1 MKARLKRVC
10 KNCTDSSLQTYY
22 YNIKALAKMAGH
34 DEVPNNHRWIN
45 AALLK
50 KLRKALPLMK
60 LKNMTIAGNKA
71 LAAYDKKNEEWA
83 KAMQESTLKYNKE
96 RDTQKRTKREEAN
109 WPKEG
114 YKALAKLAN
123 ELHKDVEHL
132 YNKAP
137 AKVTYPELWQM
148 MRHFV
153 ILFYSRHALRGDLA
167 DVRIKRSG
175 SNYIE
180 KKKGSKKW
188 HLHVGQHKT
197 VKAHGPI
204 ELDLDDVVGK
214 QLDKYLLYVRAKT
227 KHGFLLSTKR
237 YGNKLTR
244 KDMMQM
250 IRSTTK
256 DRLGLN
262 IGIQMIRVL
271 KTTDHFKSID
281 ESAKLRGELA
291 HGPGMQW
298 KYVSRPK

>member
-1 MKARLKRVC
+1 MKARLRRVC

-22 YNIKALAKMAGH
+22 YNIKALAKIAGH
-34 DEVPNNHRWIN
+34 NEPPNNHRWIN

-50 KLRKALPLMK
+50 KIKKSLPLMK
-60 LKNMTIAGNKA
+60 FKNMTIAGNKA
-71 LAAYDKKNEEWA
+71 LAAYNKKNEDWA
-83 KAMQESTLKYNKE
+83 KAMQESTTKYNKE
-96 RDTQKRTKREEAN
+96 RNEQKRTKRESAN
-109 WPKEG
+109 WPKDG
-114 YKALAKLAN
+114 YKALTKLAS
-123 ELHKDVEHL
+123 ELYRDVGHL
-132 YNKAP
+132 YSKAP
-137 AKVTYPELWQM
+137 AKITYPELWQM

-153 ILFYSRHALRGDLA
+153 ILFYSKHALRGDLA

-180 KKKGSKKW
+180 KKGKKW
-188 HLHVGQHKT
+188 HVHVGQHKT
-197 VKAHGPI
+197 VRAHGPI
-204 ELDLDDVVGK
+204 ELDLDAAVGR
-214 QLDKYLLYVRAKT
+214 QLDKYLIYVRAKT

-250 IRSTTK
+250 IRNTTK
-256 DRLGLN
+256 ERLGLN

-291 HGPGMQW
+291 HGAGMQW
-298 KYVSRPK
+298 KYVSRE

>member
-1 MKARLKRVC
+1 MKARLRRVC
-10 KNCTDSSLQTYY
+10 KNCTASSLQTYY

-34 DEVPNNHRWIN
+34 NEPPAHHRWIN
-45 AALLK
+45 KALLAK
-50 KLRKALPLMK
+50 IRKTLPLMK

-71 LAAYDKKNEEWA
+71 LAAYDKKNEAWA
-83 KAMQESTLKYNKE
+83 KAMQESTLKYNEE
-96 RDTQKRTKREEAN
+96 RDKQKRTKREEAN

-114 YKALAKLAN
+114 YKALAKLAK
-123 ELHKDVEHL
+123 ELHKEVEHL
-132 YNKAP
+132 YEKAP

-148 MRHFV
+148 MRQFV

-167 DVRIKRSG
+167 DVRIKRGG

-180 KKKGSKKW
+180 KKGKKKW
-188 HLHVGQHKT
+188 HMHIGQHKT

-204 ELDLDDVVGK
+204 ELDLHPEVAA

-250 IRSTTK
+250 IRTCTK
-256 DRLGLN
+256 EYLGKN

-281 ESAKLRGELA
+281 ESAQLRDELA

>member
-10 KNCTDSSLQTYY
+10 TTCTESSLQTYY

-34 DEVPNNHRWIN
+34 DEPPNNHRWIN

-50 KLRKALPLMK
+50 KIQKSLPLMK
-60 LKNMTIAGNKA
+60 FKNMTIAGNKA

-83 KAMQESTLKYNKE
+83 KAMQESSVKYNKQRNE
-96 RDTQKRTKREEAN
+96 QKRTKRESDN

-114 YKALAKLAN
+114 YKALSKLAN
-123 ELHKDVEHL
+123 ELYKDVEHL
-132 YNKAP
+132 YKKAP

-167 DVRIKRSG
+167 DVRIKRG
-175 SNYIE
+175 GTNFVQ
-180 KKKGSKKW
+180 KKGKKW
-188 HLHVGQHKT
+188 HMHIGQHKT
-197 VKAHGPI
+197 VRAHGPI
-204 ELDLDDVVGK
+204 ELDLDATVGG
-214 QLDKYLLYVRAKT
+214 QLDKYLLYLRAKT

-250 IRSTTK
+250 IRTTTK

-291 HGPGMQW
+291 HGAGMQW
-298 KYVSRPK
+298 KYVSRAD

>member
-1 MKARLKRVC
+1 MKARLRRVC

-22 YNIKALAKMAGH
+22 YNIKALAKIAGH
-34 DEVPNNHRWIN
+34 DKPPNNHRWIN

-50 KLRKALPLMK
+50 KIKKSLPLMK
-60 LKNMTIAGNKA
+60 FKNMTIAGNKA
-71 LAAYDKKNEEWA
+71 LAAYDKKNEDWA
-83 KAMQESTLKYNKE
+83 KAMQESTTKYNKE
-96 RDTQKRTKREEAN
+96 RNEQKRTKRESAN
-109 WPKEG
+109 WPKDG
-114 YKALAKLAN
+114 YKALTKLAS
-123 ELHKDVEHL
+123 ELYRDVEHL

-137 AKVTYPELWQM
+137 AKITYPELWQM

-153 ILFYSRHALRGDLA
+153 ILFYSKHALRGDLA

-180 KKKGSKKW
+180 KKGKKW
-188 HLHVGQHKT
+188 HVHVGQHKT

-204 ELDLDDVVGK
+204 ELDLDAAVGR
-214 QLDKYLLYVRAKT
+214 QLDKYLIYVRAKT

-250 IRSTTK
+250 IRNTTK
-256 DRLGLN
+256 ERLGLN

-291 HGPGMQW
+291 HGAGMQW
-298 KYVSRPK
+298 KYVSRAD

>member
-1 MKARLKRVC
+1 ML
-10 KNCTDSSLQTYY
+10 
-22 YNIKALAKMAGH
+22 
-34 DEVPNNHRWIN
+34 
-45 AALLK
+45 
-50 KLRKALPLMK
+50 
-60 LKNMTIAGNKA
+60 
-71 LAAYDKKNEEWA
+71 
-83 KAMQESTLKYNKE
+83 ESTLKYNEE
-96 RDTQKRTKREEAN
+96 RDKQKRTKREEAN

-114 YKALAKLAN
+114 YKALAKLAT
-123 ELHKDVEHL
+123 ELHKDVAHL
-132 YNKAP
+132 YEKAP
-137 AKVTYPELWQM
+137 AKVTMPELWQM

-175 SNYIE
+175 SNYLE
-180 KKKGSKKW
+180 KKGKTW

-204 ELDLDDVVGK
+204 ELDLDAAVAK
-214 QLDKYLLYVRAKT
+214 QLEKYLLYLKAKT

-237 YGNKLTR
+237 YGNKLSR

-250 IRSTTK
+250 IRTTTK
-256 DRLGLN
+256 ERLGKN

-271 KTTDHFKSID
+271 KTTGHFKSID

-298 KYVSRPK
+298 KYVSRPQ

>member
-10 KNCTDSSLQTYY
+10 KTCTESSLQTYY

-34 DEVPNNHRWIN
+34 DEPPNNHRWIN

-50 KLRKALPLMK
+50 KIRKSLPLMK
-60 LKNMTIAGNKA
+60 FKNMTIAGNKA
-71 LAAYDKKNEEWA
+71 LAAYGKKNEEWG
-83 KAMQESTLKYNKE
+83 KAMQESTVNYNKQ

-114 YKALAKLAN
+114 YRALTKLAN
-123 ELHKDVEHL
+123 ELRKDVEHL
-132 YNKAP
+132 YTKAP

-153 ILFYSRHALRGDLA
+153 MLFYSRHALRGDLA
-167 DVRIKRSG
+167 DVRIKRGG
-175 SNYIE
+175 SNFVQ
-180 KKKGSKKW
+180 KKGKKW
-188 HLHVGQHKT
+188 HMHIGQHKT
-197 VKAHGPI
+197 VRAHGPI

-227 KHGFLLSTKR
+227 KHGYLLSTKR

-250 IRSTTK
+250 IRTTTK

-298 KYVSRPK
+298 KYVSRK

>member
-1 MKARLKRVC
+1 MKARLKKVC
-10 KNCTDSSLQTYY
+10 KTCTESSLQTYY
-22 YNIKALAKMAGH
+22 YNIKALAKIAGH
-34 DEVPNNHRWIN
+34 DEPPNHGRWIN

-50 KLRKALPLMK
+50 KIKRTLTLMK
-60 LKNMTIAGNKA
+60 FKNMTIAGNKA

-83 KAMQESTLKYNKE
+83 KAMQESTAAYNKQ
-96 RDTQKRTKREEAN
+96 RDSQKRTKRESDN

-114 YKALAKLAN
+114 YRALGKLAK
-123 ELHKDVEHL
+123 ELYSEVEHL
-132 YNKAP
+132 YDQAP
-137 AKVTYPELWQM
+137 AKVTMSELWQM

-153 ILFYSRHALRGDLA
+153 ILFYSKHALRGDLA
-167 DVRIKRSG
+167 DVRIKRGG

-180 KKKGSKKW
+180 KKKGTW
-188 HLHVGQHKT
+188 HMHIGQHKT

-204 ELDLDDVVGK
+204 ELDLDAAVGK

-227 KHGFLLSTKR
+227 KHGYLLSTKR
-237 YGNKLTR
+237 YGHKLTR
-244 KDMMQM
+244 KDMMQL

-256 DRLGLN
+256 DRMGLN

-281 ESAKLRGELA
+281 ESTKLRGELA

-298 KYVSRPK
+298 KYVSRK

>member
-1 MKARLKRVC
+1 MKRVC
-10 KNCTDSSLQTYY
+10 TASSLQTYY
-22 YNIKALAKMAGH
+22 YNIKALARMAGH
-34 DEVPNNHRWIN
+34 DEPPNNHRWIN
-45 AALLK
+45 EALLK
-50 KLRKALPLMK
+50 KIQKSLNLMK
-60 LKNMTIAGNKA
+60 FKNMTIAGNKA
-71 LAAYDKKNEEWA
+71 LAAYEKKNEAWA
-83 KAMQESTLKYNKE
+83 KAMQESTIRYNRE
-96 RDTQKRTKREEAN
+96 RDKQKRTKREEAN

-114 YKALAKLAN
+114 YKALASLAN
-123 ELHKDVEHL
+123 DLHKEVEHL
-132 YNKAP
+132 YEKAP
-137 AKVTYPELWQM
+137 AKVTFPELWKM
-148 MRHFV
+148 MRHLV

-167 DVRIKRSG
+167 DVRIKRGG

-180 KKKGSKKW
+180 KKKSKW
-188 HLHVGQHKT
+188 HMHIGQHKT

-204 ELDLDDVVGK
+204 ELDLDAKVGT

-250 IRSTTK
+250 IRTTTK
-256 DRLGLN
+256 DYLGKN

>member
-1 MKARLKRVC
+1 MKARLKKVC
-10 KNCTDSSLQTYY
+10 KTCTASSLQTYY
-22 YNIKALAKMAGH
+22 YNIKALAKIAGH

-50 KLRKALPLMK
+50 KIKQSLKLMK
-60 LKNMTIAGNKA
+60 FKNMTIAGNKA
-71 LAAYDKKNEEWA
+71 LAAYDKKNEDWA
-83 KAMQESTLKYNKE
+83 KAMQESTQRYNRE
-96 RDTQKRTKREEAN
+96 RDTQKRTKRESEN

-114 YKALAKLAN
+114 YRALTKLAN
-123 ELHKDVEHL
+123 EMYKDVEHL

-137 AKVTYPELWQM
+137 AKVTFPELWQM
-148 MRHFV
+148 MRQFV
-153 ILFYSRHALRGDLA
+153 ILFYSKHALRGDLA

-175 SNYIE
+175 SNYLE
-180 KKKGSKKW
+180 KKGKKW
-188 HLHVGQHKT
+188 HLHVGNHKT

-204 ELDLDDVVGK
+204 ELDLDSTVGNA
-214 QLDKYLLYVRAKT
+214 LNKYLTYLRAKT

-244 KDMMQM
+244 KDMMSM
-250 IRSTTK
+250 IRNTTK
-256 DRLGLN
+256 ERLGKN

>member
-1 MKARLKRVC
+1 MKARLRRVC
-10 KNCTDSSLQTYY
+10 KNCTESSLQTYY
-22 YNIKALAKMAGH
+22 YNIKALAKIAGH
-34 DEVPNNHRWIN
+34 DEPPNHGRWIN

-50 KLRKALPLMK
+50 KIKRTLPLMK
-60 LKNMTIAGNKA
+60 FKNMTIAGNKA

-83 KAMQESTLKYNKE
+83 KAMQESTSRYNKE
-96 RDTQKRTKREEAN
+96 RNKQKRTKREEAN

-114 YKALAKLAN
+114 YKALAKLAT
-123 ELHKDVEHL
+123 ELHKDVAHL
-132 YNKAP
+132 YDKAP

-175 SNYIE
+175 SNYLE
-180 KKKGSKKW
+180 KKGKTW

-204 ELDLDDVVGK
+204 ELDLDAAVAK
-214 QLDKYLLYVRAKT
+214 QLEKYLLYLKAKT

-250 IRSTTK
+250 IRTTTK
-256 DRLGLN
+256 ERLGKN

-298 KYVSRPK
+298 KYVSRPQ

>member
-1 MKARLKRVC
+1 MKARLKKVC
-10 KNCTDSSLQTYY
+10 KNCTESSLQTYY
-22 YNIKALAKMAGH
+22 YNIKALAKLAGH

-45 AALLK
+45 LPLLK
-50 KLRKALPLMK
+50 KIRKALTLMK
-60 LKNMTIAGNKA
+60 FKNMTIAGNKA
-71 LAAYDKKNEEWA
+71 LAAYDKKNDEWA
-83 KAMQESTLKYNKE
+83 KAMQESTMDYNKQ
-96 RDTQKRTKREEAN
+96 RDTQKRTKRESDN

-114 YKALAKLAN
+114 YRALGKLAS
-123 ELHKDVEHL
+123 ELYKDVEHL
-132 YNKAP
+132 YEKAP
-137 AKVTYPELWQM
+137 AKVTLPELWQM
-148 MRHFV
+148 MRQFV
-153 ILFYSRHALRGDLA
+153 ILFYSKHALRGDLA
-167 DVRIKRSG
+167 DVRVKRGG
-175 SNYIE
+175 SNFLQ
-180 KKKGSKKW
+180 KKGKKW
-188 HLHVGQHKT
+188 HLHIGQHKT

-204 ELDLDDVVGK
+204 ELELDTAVGK

-256 DRLGLN
+256 ERLGLN

-298 KYVSRPK
+298 KYVSRK

>member
-1 MKARLKRVC
+1 MKARLRRVC
-10 KNCTDSSLQTYY
+10 KNCTASSLQTYY
-22 YNIKALAKMAGH
+22 YNIKALAKIAGH
-34 DEVPNNHRWIN
+34 DEPPNHGRWLN

-50 KLRKALPLMK
+50 KIKRSLPLMK
-60 LKNMTIAGNKA
+60 FKNMTIAGNKA

-83 KAMQESTLKYNKE
+83 KAMQESTSRYNKE
-96 RDTQKRTKREEAN
+96 RDKQKRTKREEAN

-114 YKALAKLAN
+114 YKALAKLAT
-123 ELHKDVEHL
+123 ELHKDVAHL
-132 YNKAP
+132 YEKAP
-137 AKVTYPELWQM
+137 AKVTMPELWQM

-175 SNYIE
+175 SNYLE
-180 KKKGSKKW
+180 KKGKAW

-204 ELDLDDVVGK
+204 ELDLDAAVAK
-214 QLDKYLLYVRAKT
+214 QLEKYLLYLKAKT

-250 IRSTTK
+250 IRTCTK
-256 DRLGLN
+256 EYLGKN

-281 ESAKLRGELA
+281 ESAQLRDELA

>member
-1 MKARLKRVC
+1 MKARLRRVC
-10 KNCTDSSLQTYY
+10 KNCTASSLQTYY
-22 YNIKALAKMAGH
+22 YNIKALAKIAGH
-34 DEVPNNHRWIN
+34 DEPPNHGRWLN

-50 KLRKALPLMK
+50 KIKRSLPLMK
-60 LKNMTIAGNKA
+60 FKNMTIAGNKA

-83 KAMQESTLKYNKE
+83 KAMQESTSRYNKE
-96 RDTQKRTKREEAN
+96 RDKQKRTKREEAN

-114 YKALAKLAN
+114 YKALTKLAN
-123 ELHKDVEHL
+123 DLYKDVEHL
-132 YNKAP
+132 YDKAP
-137 AKVTYPELWQM
+137 AKVSYPELWQM

-175 SNYIE
+175 SNYLE
-180 KKKGSKKW
+180 KKGKAW

-204 ELDLDDVVGK
+204 ELDLDAAVAK
-214 QLDKYLLYVRAKT
+214 QLEKYLLYLKAKT

-250 IRSTTK
+250 IRTTTK
-256 DRLGLN
+256 ERLGKN

>member
-1 MKARLKRVC
+1 MKARLRRVC
-10 KNCTDSSLQTYY
+10 KTCTESSLQTYY
-22 YNIKALAKMAGH
+22 YNIKALAKIAGH
-34 DEVPNNHRWIN
+34 DEPPNHGRWIN

-50 KLRKALPLMK
+50 KIKRTLPLMK
-60 LKNMTIAGNKA
+60 FKNMTIAGNKA

-83 KAMQESTLKYNKE
+83 KAMQESTSRYNKE
-96 RDTQKRTKREEAN
+96 RNKQKRTKREEAN

-114 YKALAKLAN
+114 YKALAKLAT
-123 ELHKDVEHL
+123 ELHKDVAHL
-132 YNKAP
+132 YDKAP

-175 SNYIE
+175 SNYLE
-180 KKKGSKKW
+180 KKGKTW

-204 ELDLDDVVGK
+204 ELDLDAAVAK
-214 QLDKYLLYVRAKT
+214 QLEKYLLYLKAKT

-250 IRSTTK
+250 IRTTTK
-256 DRLGLN
+256 ERLGKN

-298 KYVSRPK
+298 KYVSRPQ

>member
-1 MKARLKRVC
+1 MKARLRKTC

-22 YNIKALAKMAGH
+22 YNIKALAKLGGH
-34 DEVPNNHRWIN
+34 DEVPNNHKWVN
-45 AALLK
+45 KALLAK
-50 KLRKALPLMK
+50 VRKTLPLMK
-60 LKNMTIAGNKA
+60 FKNMTIAANKA
-71 LAAYDKKNEEWA
+71 LAAYGKKNEDWA
-83 KAMQESTLKYNKE
+83 KAMQESTVQYNKE
-96 RDTQKRTKREEAN
+96 RDKQKRTKRESAN
-109 WPKEG
+109 WPKDG
-114 YKALAKLAN
+114 YKALSKLAN
-123 ELHKDVEHL
+123 ELHSEVEHL
-132 YNKAP
+132 YKKAP

-153 ILFYSRHALRGDLA
+153 ILFYSRHALRGDIA

-175 SNYIE
+175 ANYLE
-180 KKKGSKKW
+180 KKGKKW

-204 ELDLDDVVGK
+204 ELDLDAAVGT
-214 QLDKYLLYVRAKT
+214 QLDKYLVYLRAKT

-250 IRSTTK
+250 IRQTTK
-256 DRLGLN
+256 SYLGKN

-298 KYVSRPK
+298 KYVSRK

>member
-1 MKARLKRVC
+1 MKARLRRVC
-10 KNCTDSSLQTYY
+10 KNCTESSLQTYY
-22 YNIKALAKMAGH
+22 YNIKALAKIAGH
-34 DEVPNNHRWIN
+34 DEPPNHGRWIN

-50 KLRKALPLMK
+50 KIKRTLPLMK
-60 LKNMTIAGNKA
+60 FKNMTIAGNKA

-83 KAMQESTLKYNKE
+83 KAMQESTSRYNKE
-96 RDTQKRTKREEAN
+96 RDKQKRTKREEAN

-114 YKALAKLAN
+114 YKALAKLAT
-123 ELHKDVEHL
+123 ELHKDVAHL
-132 YNKAP
+132 YEKAP
-137 AKVTYPELWQM
+137 AKVTMPELWQM

-175 SNYIE
+175 SNYLE
-180 KKKGSKKW
+180 KKGKTW

-204 ELDLDDVVGK
+204 ELDLDAAVAK
-214 QLDKYLLYVRAKT
+214 QLEKYLLYLKAKT

-237 YGNKLTR
+237 YGNKLSR

-250 IRSTTK
+250 IRTTTK
-256 DRLGLN
+256 ERLGKN

-298 KYVSRPK
+298 KYVSRPQ

>member
-1 MKARLKRVC
+1 MKARLRRVC

-45 AALLK
+45 SALLK
-50 KLRKALPLMK
+50 KIRKSLPLMK
-60 LKNMTIAGNKA
+60 FKNMTIAGNKA
-71 LAAYDKKNEEWA
+71 LSAYDKKNEEWA
-83 KAMQESTLKYNKE
+83 KAMQDSTVKYNKQ

-109 WPKEG
+109 WPKDG
-114 YKALAKLAN
+114 YKALAKLAS
-123 ELHKDVEHL
+123 ELYKDVEHL
-132 YNKAP
+132 YDKAP
-137 AKVTYPELWQM
+137 AKVTYPQLWQM

-153 ILFYSRHALRGDLA
+153 MLFYSRHALRGDLA

-180 KKKGSKKW
+180 KKGKKW

-204 ELDLDDVVGK
+204 ELDLDDAVGK

>member
-1 MKARLKRVC
+1 MKARLRRVC
-10 KNCTDSSLQTYY
+10 KNCTASSLQTYY
-22 YNIKALAKMAGH
+22 YNIKALAKIAGH
-34 DEVPNNHRWIN
+34 DEPPNHGRWLN

-50 KLRKALPLMK
+50 KIKRSLPLMK
-60 LKNMTIAGNKA
+60 FKNMTIAGNKA

-83 KAMQESTLKYNKE
+83 KAMQESTSRYNKE
-96 RDTQKRTKREEAN
+96 RDKQKRTKREEAN

-114 YKALAKLAN
+114 YKALAKLAT
-123 ELHKDVEHL
+123 ELHKDVAHL
-132 YNKAP
+132 YEKAP
-137 AKVTYPELWQM
+137 AKVTMPELWQM

-175 SNYIE
+175 SNYLE
-180 KKKGSKKW
+180 KKGKTW

-204 ELDLDDVVGK
+204 ELDLDAAVAK
-214 QLDKYLLYVRAKT
+214 QLEKYLLYLKAKT

-237 YGNKLTR
+237 YGNKLSR

-250 IRSTTK
+250 IRTTTK
-256 DRLGLN
+256 ERLGKN

-298 KYVSRPK
+298 KYVSRPQ